1 MLLKKNVNINQVIEG
16 TWENFLFIL
25 ITCILT
31 YFLNKFVFHDL
42 FEVPGLLPT
51 ILGTALSFF
60 IGFNNN
66 QAYDRWWEARKIWGA
81 LVNDSRSWARQ
92 VFHYVSKSEELNDDK
107 VQSAKKR
114 MIHNHIAFLYALKEN
129 LRNEQDQTYLGYLD
143 SNDVEKIKSESN
155 KANAILGLNN
165 GVLNNI
171 HKLNGIDGFQFLA
184 LNEMMVNFSNE
195 MGKSERIKNTV
206 FPTTYSYYTR
216 MFIWVFIFSAT
227 LSMSQTIGPWAI
239 LIGLL
244 IGYVFLT
251 TYKIGAS
258 LVNPFENIPT
268 GVSITQITRTI
279 EINML
284 ETLKEAE
291 IPKPAESVDG
301 IYIM

>member
-31 YFLNKFVFHDL
+31 YFLNKFVFHNL
-42 FEVPGLLPT
+42 FDVPGLLPT

-171 HKLNGIDGFQFLA
+171 HKLDGIDGFQFLA
-184 LNEMMVNFSNE
+184 LNEMLVNFSNE